1 MSYSSLSHFVLEW
14 WGVVE
19 RGEEYFSKSCGE
31 VVLEAA
37 RHQFGIENPV
47 MPS

>member
-1 MSYSSLSHFVLEW
+1 MRYSSRSPYVLEW

-19 RGEEYFSKSCGE
+19 RSEEYFSKSCAE

-37 RHQFGIENPV
+37 
-47 MPS
+47 